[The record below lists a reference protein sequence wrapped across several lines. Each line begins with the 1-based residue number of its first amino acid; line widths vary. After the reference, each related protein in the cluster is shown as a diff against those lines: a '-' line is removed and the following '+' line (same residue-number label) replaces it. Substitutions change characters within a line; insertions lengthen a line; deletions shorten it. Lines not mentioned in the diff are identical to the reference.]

1 MGTNAESG
9 DLEMKGLYI
18 GNDNLACD
26 LSLKVNFN
34 MLFRSPENG
43 CVSGS
48 WWISHDMAWQ

>member
-48 WWISHDMAWQ
+48 